1 MRTSTLGLLLLL
13 VAPLGAQQPKLRL
26 DLPALAARA
35 DQVSDVTLDG
45 DALRLG
51 MAFLAKDGD
60 FGGQDRDLLAHMKG
74 IYVKTFEFDQAPAL
88 TEADLAPIRSQ
99 LKGGGW
105 SRIVSV
111 RSKRRG
117 RAGENDEIYVCTGA
131 DGAIRGMAIIA
142 RQARELDLVNIVGPI
157 QPSELNSLGGH
168 LGIPPLE
175 VAPAAKGKH

>member
-1 MRTSTLGLLLLL
+1 MRTPTLGLFLLLL
-13 VAPLGAQQPKLRL
+13 APLAAQQPKLRL
-26 DLPALAARA
+26 DLPTLAARA

-60 FGGQDRDLLAHMKG
+60 LGGQDRDMLAHMQG
-74 IYVKTFEFDQAPAL
+74 IYVKTFEFDHSAAA
-88 TEADLAPIRSQ
+88 TDADLAPIRAQ
-99 LKGGGW
+99 LKGAGW

-111 RSKRRG
+111 RSKRHG

-131 DGAIRGMAIIA
+131 NGAIQGMAIIA

-157 QPSELNSLGGH
+157 QPSELTSLGGH

-175 VAPAAKGKH
+175 VAPAAKAKH